1 MNNFKIL
8 GITQTNEK
16 YFFKDV
22 KIKTILEETGYKT
35 AKPIFRDLK
44 NGGRIKTGYYLTLNG
59 YTPLW
64 IELFNIE
71 RYKFNQEGLK

>member
-44 NGGRIKTGYYLTLNG
+44 NGV
-59 YTPLW
+59 
-64 IELFNIE
+64 LFNFKWLYSFMDRIV
-71 RYKFNQEGLK
+71 